1 MKTVYRAEKV
11 RHVHKACRVISL
23 IVESDVMSAYF
34 RGTQIPLFEKEN
46 TTMDGV
52 AVYRLM
58 THRRNLII
66 YFEDYTHPQ
75 SSYHQGTWSI
85 SEDKSSLKSLLRFD
99 MSRLGILKAYF
110 TTTDPSD
117 TDVKYKYWQRMG
129 ARQKDAKEVLLG
141 CVGM

>member
-1 MKTVYRAEKV
+1 MKTVHRTEKV

-23 IVESDVMSAYF
+23 IVESGVMSAYF
-34 RGTQIPLFEKEN
+34 RGTQIPLFEREN

-66 YFEDYTHPQ
+66 YFDDFTHPQ
-75 SSYHQGTWSI
+75 SLYHRGTWSI

-99 MSRLGILKAYF
+99 MLRLSIFKAYF

-117 TDVKYKYWQRMG
+117 TDVKNIYWQRMG
-129 ARQKDAKEVLLG
+129 ARREVAKEVLLG